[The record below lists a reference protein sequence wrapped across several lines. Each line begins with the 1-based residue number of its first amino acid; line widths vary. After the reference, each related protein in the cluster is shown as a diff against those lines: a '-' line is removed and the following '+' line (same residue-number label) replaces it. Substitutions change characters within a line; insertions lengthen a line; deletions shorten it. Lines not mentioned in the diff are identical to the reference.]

1 MKTPAQSKQR
11 MRKSELVAV
20 RIERPLL
27 AAMQVAAMR
36 LEINMAEFMRRALLR
51 ECERVGALPTIY

>member
-1 MKTPAQSKQR
+1 VKASTQRKQR
-11 MRKSELVAV
+11 VRKSELAAV

-27 AAMQVAAMR
+27 TAVQLAAMR
-36 LEINMAEFMRRALLR
+36 LEITMAEFMRRALLR

>member
-1 MKTPAQSKQR
+1 MKNSTQTKKR
-11 MRKSELVAV
+11 VRKSELAAV